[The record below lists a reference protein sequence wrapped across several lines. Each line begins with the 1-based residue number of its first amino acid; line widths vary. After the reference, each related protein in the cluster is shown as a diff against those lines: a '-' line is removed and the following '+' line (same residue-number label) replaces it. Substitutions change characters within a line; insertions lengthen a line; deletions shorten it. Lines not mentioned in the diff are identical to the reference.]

1 MTLDEFHYHEARDR
15 LLTVQIMI
23 NELLLDH
30 PAVIAHDRLQH
41 KILCADAL
49 LADAYQECGR
59 IQQEREGEAE

>member
-1 MTLDEFHYHEARDR
+1 MTLDEFHYHEALDR

-30 PAVIAHDRLQH
+30 PAVIAHDRLQA
-41 KILCADAL
+41 KVLSADAM

-59 IQQEREGEAE
+59 IQQEREEE